1 MILFKCERQKER
13 FKTILL
19 ISKVVAKER
28 SGSKHREKR
37 YIGRETLKS
46 RLCIHSVYPVFG
58 RPKVILYLNGLNEKK
73 VVCIKFDLDSPT
85 VSGSI
90 MRGSSRIHIYVR
102 NQTC

>member
-1 MILFKCERQKER
+1 M
-13 FKTILL
+13 
-19 ISKVVAKER
+19 
-28 SGSKHREKR
+28 
-37 YIGRETLKS
+37 
-46 RLCIHSVYPVFG
+46 YPVFG